1 MARLVRRYIR
11 NEGINFINE
20 EAPSTRLREGD
31 GHDHQLESDGRSDEH
46 QP

>member
-11 NEGINFINE
+11 SEGINFINE
-20 EAPSTRLREGD
+20 GHPSARLREGD
-31 GHDHQLESDGRSDEH
+31 GSNDKLESDGRSDEH